1 MLLKTNMTVTEIYEL
16 AMEVLTTEN
25 LMMQQ
30 AALPQDGM
38 YQGIVYEGMQVLEI
52 DVEAN
57 KEYLHG
63 LLY

>member
-1 MLLKTNMTVTEIYEL
+1 MSVTEIYEL

-25 LMMQQ
+25 LKMQQ
-30 AALPQDGM
+30 AAIPQDGM
-38 YQGIVYEGMQVLEI
+38 NKGITYEGMSVLEI
-52 DVEAN
+52 DLEAN